1 MLWGLP
7 IVVAA
12 LAAGHRL
19 SGTWASVVVAP
30 WLWGTGS
37 RAVTRGFRC
46 SVACGIFPDQG
57 LNSFLMHGQ
66 ALFTTEPPEKP
77 YPLIFDLSLKAELL
91 LSSSYHLTKVAND
104 PISGHIKRILFYLS
118 CLTSE

>member
-1 MLWGLP
+1 MGLLISVASLVVKLGSGVRGLSSVAPGLWSTGL
-7 IVVAA
+7 IVVA
-12 LAAGHRL
+12 HEV
-19 SGTWASVVVAP
+19 S
-30 WLWGTGS
+30 
-37 RAVTRGFRC
+37 C
-46 SVACGIFPDQG
+46 SVACGIFLDQG

-118 CLTSE
+118 YLTSE